1 MIKHNDFSDYESA
14 LNKDGYLLQLTKG
27 CSMMPMLRQDR
38 DSVLIKKICSAPI
51 INDVILFKTKDG
63 KYVLHRLIKKN
74 EDGYVFRGD
83 NNFFCEKHIA
93 NKDLIGI
100 LEGFY
105 RDEKFIDCKKSRG
118 YKIYVF
124 VNRATF
130 IPRKMIRS
138 VRLFLSGIKSKLKK
152 QKNSA
157 KRELR

>member
-38 DSVLIKKICSAPI
+38 DSVLIKKIYSAPI

-74 EDGYVFRGD
+74 KDGYVFRGD
-83 NNFFCEKHIA
+83 NNFFCEKNIA